1 MNNNGNSKLNDNIEN
16 GNKKDSSHIN
26 DQKLQKTQHISE
38 SEKEEIVRNKDI
50 IAKNKLEQE
59 QLNKQIDY
67 LKTQIED
74 VNLQIANNQN
84 SINNIRKL
92 LEEYFKTNENK
103 NKENGISG
111 EKKEEG
117 NKDDTNN

>member
-1 MNNNGNSKLNDNIEN
+1 MKLNDNIEN
-16 GNKKDSSHIN
+16 GSKKDNSHIN

-67 LKTQIED
+67 LKAQIED

-103 NKENGISG
+103 DKENGISG

-117 NKDDTNN
+117 NKDDNNS